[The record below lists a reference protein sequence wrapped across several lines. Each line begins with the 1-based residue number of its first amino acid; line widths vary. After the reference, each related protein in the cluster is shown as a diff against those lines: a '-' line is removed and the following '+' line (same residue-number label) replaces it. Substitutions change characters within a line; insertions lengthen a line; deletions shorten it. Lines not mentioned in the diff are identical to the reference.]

1 MLDGQFE
8 TPQGADEGDPATL
21 IDHGHFRLIQEIGAN
36 AGADEGR
43 ARGER
48 GATNH
53 TDTLSTR
60 STKNTHTTEQP

>member
-1 MLDGQFE
+1 MLGGQFE
-8 TPQGADEGDPATL
+8 TPQGAGKEDNATL
-21 IDHGHFRLIQEIGAN
+21 IDHGYFRLIQESGAN

-53 TDTLSTR
+53 TDTLST
-60 STKNTHTTEQP
+60 KNTHTTEQP